1 MDKKLVEML
10 KEKII
15 FPQKLEERTS
25 SSKLSITNYRTSSRK
40 DSNTLSSRLPRNIG
54 NNDDISKPKS
64 DNNATIAIKILY
76 DSCMKE
82 GKISKREIVLFPVH
96 IN

>member
-15 FPQKLEERTS
+15 FPQKLEEITS
-25 SSKLSITNYRTSSRK
+25 GSTMSTMNYRTSSRK

-54 NNDDISKPKS
+54 NNDNISKPKS

-82 GKISKREIVLFPVH
+82 GKITKKSFY
-96 IN
+96 

>member
-15 FPQKLEERTS
+15 FPQKMEETAS
-25 SSKLSITNYRTSSRK
+25 GSKLSTMNYRTSSRI
-40 DSNTLSSRLPRNIG
+40 DSNTLSSRLPRNIVK
-54 NNDDISKPKS
+54 NDSISKAKS

-82 GKISKREIVLFPVH
+82 GKIIK
-96 IN
+96 

>member
-15 FPQKLEERTS
+15 FPSKIGGIDSGTKLN
-25 SSKLSITNYRTSSRK
+25 SINYRTNSRTDHTTMNSK
-40 DSNTLSSRLPRNIG
+40 QPG
-54 NNDDISKPKS
+54 NLLVSEKISKNKS
-64 DNNATIAIKILY
+64 DNNATIAIKLLY

-82 GKISKREIVLFPVH
+82 GNSNEITSISKYD
-96 IN
+96 

>member
-15 FPQKLEERTS
+15 FPQEQEEITS
-25 SSKLSITNYRTSSRK
+25 GSKLSITNYRTSSRI
-40 DSNTLSSRLPRNIG
+40 DSNTLSSRLPKNIL
-54 NNDDISKPKS
+54 NDDNISKLKS

-82 GKISKREIVLFPVH
+82 GKITKTSYILSQ
-96 IN
+96 

>member
-15 FPQKLEERTS
+15 FPPKLEEITS
-25 SSKLSITNYRTSSRK
+25 GLKVSSMNYRTSSRK
-40 DSNTLSSRLPRNIG
+40 DSNTLSSRLPRNIVK
-54 NNDDISKPKS
+54 NDYISKPKS

-82 GKISKREIVLFPVH
+82 GKITKTSYILSQ
-96 IN
+96 

>member
-1 MDKKLVEML
+1 ML

-15 FPQKLEERTS
+15 FPQKLEEITS
-25 SSKLSITNYRTSSRK
+25 GSTLGTTNYRISSRR
-40 DSNTLSSRLPRNIG
+40 DSNKLSSRLPRNIV
-54 NNDDISKPKS
+54 NNDNISKPKS

-82 GKISKREIVLFPVH
+82 GKIIKRKLFYFSEDES
-96 IN
+96 

>member
-15 FPQKLEERTS
+15 FPSKVEDVDS
-25 SSKLSITNYRTSSRK
+25 GSKLNSINYRTNSRK
-40 DSNTLSSRLPRNIG
+40 DHTINNFEPPG
-54 NNDDISKPKS
+54 NPNVAEKISKNKS
-64 DNNATIAIKILY
+64 DNNATIAIKLLY

-82 GKISKREIVLFPVH
+82 GNK
-96 IN
+96 N

>member
-1 MDKKLVEML
+1 ML

-15 FPQKLEERTS
+15 FPQKLEEITS
-25 SSKLSITNYRTSSRK
+25 GSKLSITNYRTSSRI
-40 DSNTLSSRLPRNIG
+40 DSNTLNSRLPRDIL
-54 NNDDISKPKS
+54 NNNYISKPKS

-82 GKISKREIVLFPVH
+82 GKITR
-96 IN
+96 